1 MQHVWTF
8 ASYSP
13 DCPPRSADDIALA
26 VNRAFTSSEAARRY
40 VEQESLKDEVVDDV
54 SEVMWTKVP
63 GNSETGDW
71 FQWRSPSHDVVLVYS
86 LPLEAA

>member
-40 VEQESLKDEVVDDV
+40 VEQESLKDQLVDDV
-54 SEVMWTKVP
+54 SEIAWTKLFGASVT
-63 GNSETGDW
+63 EDW
-71 FQWRSPSHDVVLVYS
+71 FLWRSPSHDVVLVYS